1 VQAEIAIKYAAA
13 EQFTQALEIAKTIV
27 DEKQKAWAL
36 TEIAGKYT
44 EARQKP
50 SQKDLVH
57 LSEILQTVH
66 PMNSFWQ

>member
-1 VQAEIAIKYAAA
+1 LAEIAVKYAEA
-13 EQFTQALEIAKTIV
+13 EQFTQALDIAKTIE
-27 DEKQKAWAL
+27 DEYFKARAL
-36 TEIAGKYT
+36 AEIAVKYT